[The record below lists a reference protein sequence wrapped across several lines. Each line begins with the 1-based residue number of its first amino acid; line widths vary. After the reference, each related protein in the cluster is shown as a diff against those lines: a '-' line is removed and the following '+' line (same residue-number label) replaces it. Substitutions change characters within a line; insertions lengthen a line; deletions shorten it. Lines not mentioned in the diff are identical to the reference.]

1 MIEIKDKKDCCGCY
15 ACYNICPKQ
24 CITMKVDEEGF
35 WYPVIEQ
42 NKCINCN
49 LCEKIC
55 PVINPIDRNTS
66 LKLSYAMKNKD
77 EEIRLRSSSGGMFYL
92 LAENIIRQNGVVYGA
107 GFDGDF
113 SVKHIKINKEQEIGL
128 LQGSKYLQSSIGNT
142 YVQVKKDLEG
152 DKKVLFTGTPCQIE
166 GLKNFL
172 RKDYIN
178 LFTMDFICHGVPSP
192 MIWKEYLNEI
202 RDNKQGEIKT
212 VYFRDKKLGWKLFSL
227 KIIFDKDTYINDLN
241 QDLYMKGFLQDL
253 YLRPSCYNCKFK
265 KINRLSDITVADFWG
280 IDKVL
285 PKMDDDKGTSL
296 IIIHTDKG
304 KQLFDILFD
313 RMIVNEVNMNEA
325 LKYNLSMIK
334 SVKYNKK
341 RKEFFERFINEKT
354 LTTLIFQYTKITLA
368 KQIQQKIKFAVK
380 NCIQLLPLGN
390 IIWRKL
396 YLIKN
401 NIKK

>member
-280 IDKVL
+280 IEKVL

-313 RMIVNEVNMNEA
+313 KMIVNEVNMNEA
-325 LKYNLSMIK
+325 LKYNPSMIK
-334 SVKYNKK
+334 SVKYNEK

-354 LTTLIFQYTKITLA
+354 LTTLIFQYTKITLT

-380 NCIQLLPLGN
+380 NSIQLLPFGN
-390 IIWRKL
+390 MIWEKL

-401 NIKK
+401 NLKK